1 VSAGR
6 IPHAANAVAV
16 HRLSKLTLLDEAS
29 ARALNKAGQRCRIT
43 PGQHEL
49 CAEGKAVGEPQLI
62 LSGWA
67 ARVRIVPNGG
77 RQILGLLLPGD
88 LIGHCYQPQPVALSS
103 VIALTELMT
112 CKAPAPEQEDSL
124 RCAYAMSHAFDE
136 AYLLAQITRLGRM
149 NASDR
154 LADLFLEL
162 LERLALAGLA
172 PGYTFHHPLTQELV
186 ADMTGLT
193 TVHVNRTLKTMR
205 RDGDANWSSGQL
217 TLSNPAAL
225 AHRIGRTP
233 TRVAQPRSRFIAQ
246 TTHQLDPN

>member
-1 VSAGR
+1 M
-6 IPHAANAVAV
+6 PHTAYAVAL
-16 HRLSKLTLLDEAS
+16 HRLSKLTQLGDA
-29 ARALNKAGQRCRIT
+29 AVRALHKAGQRCRII
-43 PGQHEL
+43 PAQNEL
-49 CAEGKAVGEPQLI
+49 FAEGKALGDPQLI

-67 ARVRIVPNGG
+67 ARVRILPDGG

-112 CKAPAPEQEDSL
+112 CKAPAPEPHDSL
-124 RCAYAMSHAFDE
+124 HCAYAMSHAFDE

-149 NASDR
+149 DACDR

-172 PGYTFHHPLTQELV
+172 PGYTFHHPLTQEMV

-205 RDGDANWSSGQL
+205 RGGDANWSSGQL
-217 TLSNPAAL
+217 TLINPVAL
-225 AHRIGRTP
+225 ARRIGRTQ
-233 TRVAQPRSRFIAQ
+233 TRVTQTRPRVTAQNENQ
-246 TTHQLDPN
+246 VDLG